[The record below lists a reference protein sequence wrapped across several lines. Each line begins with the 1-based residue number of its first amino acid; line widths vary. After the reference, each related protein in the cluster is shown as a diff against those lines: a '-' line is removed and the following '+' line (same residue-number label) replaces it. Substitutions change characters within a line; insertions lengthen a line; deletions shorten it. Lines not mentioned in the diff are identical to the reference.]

1 MKEVKKP
8 ENKYEAASYF
18 VRCERLF
25 GQDHLLCFLAWK
37 TGVSTVVESC
47 LRETTKIM
55 MKTKMG
61 A

>member
-1 MKEVKKP
+1 MKL
-8 ENKYEAASYF
+8 
-18 VRCERLF
+18 LF
-25 GQDHLLCFLAWK
+25 TLLWVSDCLGKIIYCGLYLAWK